1 MYLLILF
8 LIFLLIIL
16 IYNNSNSKYIKN
28 NIKNNIENYVPTD
41 YSRSID
47 IRICKEESNDI
58 LIPEYDREFDLNQLK
73 TIIDNYDYT
82 KINEETKKIIKPQII
97 NKKIIKPQIINKKIK
112 IINEETNIVEEEIKK
127 IIKLP
132 KIKTNIEDQFYHTH
146 NIEMMDNFELT
157 KSDYSIINNIKL
169 EKNQAFVPKNYS
181 INIK

>member
-8 LIFLLIIL
+8 LIFLLIIF
-16 IYNNSNSKYIKN
+16 IYNNSNSKYV
-28 NIKNNIENYVPTD
+28 ENYVPKD

-73 TIIDNYDYT
+73 TIIDNNDYT

-97 NKKIIKPQIINKKIK
+97 NKKIKIINKK
-112 IINEETNIVEEEIKK
+112 TNIVEEEIKK

-132 KIKTNIEDQFYHTH
+132 KIRTNIEDQFYHTH